1 MNDEVEQ
8 MMNNILKT
16 VEQWDEEKANLKASM
31 ETATRLQ
38 LQLTVMKLMTT
49 PAVFDELPAF
59 SRYLKEVTDFIY
71 MTTEHKEKD
80 ASK

>member
-1 MNDEVEQ
+1 
-8 MMNNILKT
+8 
-16 VEQWDEEKANLKASM
+16 M

-38 LQLTVMKLMTT
+38 LQLSVMKLMTT

-71 MTTEHKEKD
+71 MTTEYKEKD

>member
-8 MMNNILKT
+8 LMNNILKT
-16 VEQWDEEKANLKASM
+16 VEEWDEEKANKKASM
-31 ETATRLQ
+31 QTATRLQ

-71 MTTEHKEKD
+71 STEEQTTKE